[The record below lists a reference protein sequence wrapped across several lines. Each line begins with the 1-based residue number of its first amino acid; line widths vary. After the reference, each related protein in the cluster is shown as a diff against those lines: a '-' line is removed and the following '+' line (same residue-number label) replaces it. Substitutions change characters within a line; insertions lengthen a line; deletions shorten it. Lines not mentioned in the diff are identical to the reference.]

1 MKRCPWLADTLLLL
15 TMSKKKMP
23 PELLEHFKKKNKGKD
38 EPEEKGDKAEKSAKK
53 GLEAARAAK
62 KFKDQKKKDS

>member
-1 MKRCPWLADTLLLL
+1 
-15 TMSKKKMP
+15 MSKKKMP

-38 EPEEKGDKAEKSAKK
+38 GTEEKGDKAEKTAKK

-62 KFKDQKKKDS
+62 KFKNKNKKDS